1 MIFGWCCLLC
11 NKTAA
16 SLPAPVQAQGPL
28 AITVAIHASRSAN
41 IHQRQEVLQSL
52 HRPSSCVRRTDV
64 EESSHDTDFFAGLCG
79 EFKLSPEQFT
89 VFEEFSRTMRQCA
102 LAFLCVAVSN
112 ITLTM
117 LQVREITRGPRV
129 DFQLRQGVIA
139 SVLRVLSCEAALLS
153 SSALAFKFMSV
164 LKLAS

>member
-11 NKTAA
+11 NKAAA
-16 SLPAPVQAQGPL
+16 SLPSPVQAQGPL
-28 AITVAIHASRSAN
+28 AITVAIHASSPTN
-41 IHQRQEVLQSL
+41 IHQRREVLQSL
-52 HRPSSCVRRTDV
+52 HRLSSCVRRTDV

-117 LQVREITRGPRV
+117 LQVREITRDPRV
-129 DFQLRQGVIA
+129 DF
-139 SVLRVLSCEAALLS
+139 
-153 SSALAFKFMSV
+153 
-164 LKLAS
+164 